1 MGPSNSLLQ
10 SCARRPNAVLSSRIL
25 CGSPH
30 NRYVFTMEEH
40 RTRHIA
46 KLHNGRETSV
56 LGLPLLHSIRHRVPC
71 PTRRGVKVEAGFTL
85 PSLPAANSFSP
96 SAVLSALK
104 EWINPVAVGVLAVLV
119 LAFAWIK
126 KILDTPSRKYNYDNP
141 NVGDEYDAWTKE
153 GVLER
158 YWGEHIHL
166 GYYTA
171 EERKAGYLKKDF
183 KLAKR
188 DFVYQMLKYSGVTD
202 PAKVLDVG
210 CGFGGTSR
218 MLARLF
224 PEAQV
229 EGVTLSPEQVK
240 RGTELAAEAG
250 IPNVSFKVED
260 ALAMGYP
267 DNTFDL
273 VWACESGE
281 HMPDKKKYVEEM
293 TRVLKPGG
301 TLVLATWCQRE
312 ETPDNPLTETDKNNL
327 QFLYDEWA
335 HPYFISIEAYKR
347 LMEGTGQYESV
358 EIDDWT
364 AETVPS
370 WHHSIWVGV
379 WDPWIVVSKPHIWF
393 KIAREWVCIERMH
406 RAFKRGLMVYGMARA
421 VKKAKVPASA
431 SPALVGASS

>member
-1 MGPSNSLLQ
+1 M
-10 SCARRPNAVLSSRIL
+10 A
-25 CGSPH
+25 
-30 NRYVFTMEEH
+30 E
-40 RTRHIA
+40 
-46 KLHNGRETSV
+46 LHKGRETS
-56 LGLPLLHSIRHRVPC
+56 LFRFPSLQITRSLVPR
-71 PTRRGVKVEAGFTL
+71 PTRGVVKVEAAASF
-85 PSLPAANSFSP
+85 PSWLAAESGP
-96 SAVLSALK
+96 LAALLNGLK
-104 EWINPVAVGVLAVLV
+104 AWINPVVIGVLAVLA
-119 LAFAWIK
+119 LAFAWLK
-126 KILDTPSRKYNYDNP
+126 KTLDTPSRKYNYENP
-141 NVGDEYDAWTKE
+141 NVGDEYDAWAKE

-171 EERKAGYLKKDF
+171 EERKIGYLKKDF

-188 DFVYQMLKYSGVTD
+188 DFVYQMLKFSGVTD
-202 PAKVLDVG
+202 PEKVLDVG

-224 PEAQV
+224 PDAQV

-240 RGTELAAEAG
+240 RGTELAAEG
-250 IPNVSFKVED
+250 SIPNVKFKVMD
-260 ALAMGYP
+260 ALKMEYT

-312 ETPDNPLTETDKNNL
+312 ETPQNPYTETDKSNL

-347 LMEGTGQYESV
+347 IMEGTGQYESV
-358 EIDDWT
+358 EIDNWT
-364 AETVPS
+364 AQTLPS
-370 WHHSIWVGV
+370 WHHSIWVGI
-379 WDPWIVVSKPHIWF
+379 WDPWIVFGKPHIWF
-393 KIAREWVCIERMH
+393 KTLRDWVCIERMH

-421 VKKAKVPASA
+421 VKKAKVPAA
-431 SPALVGASS
+431 AAPTLVAATS